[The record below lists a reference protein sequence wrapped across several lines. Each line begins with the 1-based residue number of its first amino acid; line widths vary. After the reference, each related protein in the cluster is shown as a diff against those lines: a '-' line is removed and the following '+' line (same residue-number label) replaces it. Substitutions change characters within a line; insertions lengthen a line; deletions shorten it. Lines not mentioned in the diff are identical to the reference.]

1 MFFKK
6 KYFLSILIVVILI
19 GRPTPAYAA
28 IACSISLPAPAVIEN
43 TTLETITIIG
53 SGDPFDSGATVSLVN
68 FGPLTATVVSGTEI
82 TAYIRP
88 GVPEGVYKIE
98 VTNPG
103 VLPALPVTAECS
115 NSLTIIDPSPL
126 PTATT
131 APFIRPQ
138 MIVSASGS
146 DPDAIKSLKEFTFSV
161 QFKNVGS
168 VSASNTQV
176 TFTSADLIPTN
187 TGGVVVLGTMG
198 KNGGVATASQ
208 SFVSSTYLDGKTVVS
223 IDATVTY
230 YDAAGTAYTDK
241 FVLSVPVSGS
251 ISGGG
256 SAVTSTPT
264 GVRSGQLIIPSYGT
278 TVDPLQPGTQFTL
291 TMTVQ
296 NAGNDK
302 AQRVTMIVGGGSS
315 GGGGET
321 PQPGGVSGGSGEFTN
336 FAPVGTSNIQS
347 LGDLGAGEMRQVK
360 QDLIV
365 NVSTN
370 PGAYPM
376 KITFSYLNNAGEV
389 VNDEQVI
396 TLLVFSLPNV
406 EVNFYRP
413 PDLFFQG
420 QPGALPVQVVN
431 LGKRTSILGNIKITS
446 KDGIVDGGE
455 TLIGALDAGG
465 YFTLDAMFIPDV
477 SGELELNVLLEYVD
491 DFNQSR
497 TVERTLKVTVEEA
510 FVEPTLDPS
519 LPPEEGGEF
528 IPVSDETFFQKTWRF
543 VLGLF
548 GLDSAPP
555 PPPMPEFEIPKEE
568 FPAPISPDAE
578 GSKG

>member
-6 KYFLSILIVVILI
+6 KFFLSVLIVVMLM

-28 IACSISLPAPAVIEN
+28 IVCSISPGSIEN
-43 TTLETITIIG
+43 TALEAITITG
-53 SGDPFDSGATVSLVN
+53 SADLFDPGATVSLVG
-68 FGPLTATVVSGTEI
+68 FGPLTATVDNTTQI

-88 GVPEGVYKIE
+88 GVPEGVYKIQ

-103 VLPALPVTAECS
+103 VPPVAAECS

-126 PTATT
+126 PTATI
-131 APFIRPQ
+131 APFNRPQ
-138 MIVSASGS
+138 MIVSSSSA
-146 DPDAIKSLKEFTFSV
+146 DTTAIKSLKEFTFSV
-161 QFKNVGS
+161 KFKNVGS
-168 VSASNTQV
+168 ISASNTQV
-176 TFTSADLIPTN
+176 AFTSADLVPTN

-198 KNGGVATASQ
+198 PNGVATASQ
-208 SFVSSTYLDGKTVVS
+208 TFVSSTYLDGKSIVS

-230 YDAAGTAYTDK
+230 YDAGGTAYTDK
-241 FVLSVPVSGS
+241 FTLSVPVSGAS
-251 ISGGG
+251 SGGG
-256 SAVTSTPT
+256 SAVSSTPT

-296 NAGNDK
+296 NSGNDK

-315 GGGGET
+315 GSSGET
-321 PQPGGVSGGSGEFTN
+321 PQPGGVSGGNGEFTN

-365 NVSTN
+365 NVSTE

-376 KITFSYLNNAGEV
+376 KITFSYLNNSGEV

-420 QPGALPVQVVN
+420 QPGALPIQLVN
-431 LGKRTSILGNIKITS
+431 LGKHTSVLGNLKVTS
-446 KDGIVDGGE
+446 KDGLVDAGE
-455 TLIGALDAGG
+455 TLVGALDAGG
-465 YFTLDAMFIPDV
+465 YFTLDAMFTPDV
-477 SGELELNVLLEYVD
+477 AGELELDVIIEYTD
-491 DFNQSR
+491 DFNQAR
-497 TVERTLKVTVEEA
+497 TIERTLKVTVEEA
-510 FVEPTLDPS
+510 FIEPTPDPS
-519 LPPEEGGEF
+519 MPDDGMDGGF
-528 IPVSDETFFQKTWRF
+528 PIVSEETFLQKTWRF
-543 VLGLF
+543 VLGLL

-555 PPPMPEFEIPKEE
+555 PPPMPEFEIPAEE
-568 FPAPISPDAE
+568 FPSPGKPSNSE
-578 GSKG
+578 GKG

>member
-1 MFFKK
+1 MNFVNKIFVSI
-6 KYFLSILIVVILI
+6 FLSFVLLVSIVIPARAAVTVLSVSPNLIINDVSNIITVK
-19 GRPTPAYAA
+19 GADFVFGA
-28 IACSISLPAPAVIEN
+28 IVSLDGFGNLSTTWGDA
-43 TTLETITIIG
+43 TTLTAVVP
-53 SGDPFDSGATVSLVN
+53 SGIAAGQYTV
-68 FGPLTATVVSGTEI
+68 T
-82 TAYIRP
+82 
-88 GVPEGVYKIE
+88 
-98 VTNPG
+98 VTNPD
-103 VLPALPVTAECS
+103 LST
-115 NSLTIIDPSPL
+115 NSLPNGLTVEDPAPIPI

-131 APFIRPQ
+131 AFNRPQ
-138 MIVSASGS
+138 MLVNSSGANTT
-146 DPDAIKSLKEFTFSV
+146 AIKSLKEFTFSV
-161 QFKNVGS
+161 SFKNAGS
-168 VSASNTQV
+168 ISALNTQV
-176 TFTSADLIPTN
+176 TFTSADLVPTN
-187 TGGVVVLGTMG
+187 TGGVVVLGTMIAG
-198 KNGGVATASQ
+198 ANKTAEQ
-208 SFVSSTYLDGKTVVS
+208 TFVSSTYLYGKSVVS
-223 IDATVTY
+223 IDATVSY
-230 YDAAGTAYTDK
+230 YDDQGTAYSDK
-241 FVLSVPVSGS
+241 FTLSVPVSGAS
-251 ISGGG
+251 SGSDTGG
-256 SAVTSTPT
+256 VTSTPT

-315 GGGGET
+315 GGSSGET
-321 PQPGGVSGGSGEFTN
+321 PQPGGVSGGGGEFTN

-376 KITFSYLNNAGEV
+376 KITFSYLNNNGET

-420 QPGALPVQVVN
+420 QPGALPIQLVN
-431 LGKRTSILGNIKITS
+431 LGKRTSVLGNMKVTS

-455 TLIGALDAGG
+455 TLVGALDAGG
-465 YFTLDAMFIPDV
+465 YFTLDAMFTPDV
-477 SGELELNVLLEYVD
+477 VGEVELDVIIEYTD
-491 DFNQSR
+491 DFNQNR
-497 TVERTLKVTVEEA
+497 TIERTLKITVEEI
-510 FVEPTLDPS
+510 FMEPTPDPS
-519 LPPEEGGEF
+519 IPGMGEGEF
-528 IPVSDETFFQKTWRF
+528 MPVSDETFLQKTWRF

-555 PPPMPEFEIPKEE
+555 SPSMPEFEIPKEE
-568 FPAPISPDAE
+568 FPIPDSPDGS

>member
-1 MFFKK
+1 M
-6 KYFLSILIVVILI
+6 
-19 GRPTPAYAA
+19 
-28 IACSISLPAPAVIEN
+28 IAGLMAVMLATLFPVSVFALTVDGVAPD
-43 TTLETITIIG
+43 TITNDIPNEITVTG
-53 SGDPFDSGATVSLVN
+53 TGFIDGAVVLINGVALGTAFKNSGT
-68 FGPLTATVVSGTEI
+68 LTAI
-82 TAYIRP
+82 
-88 GVPEGVYKIE
+88 VPAGFAAGVY
-98 VTNPG
+98 TNTDIKVRNSDADENSCACTLT
-103 VLPALPVTAECS
+103 VLPSAVP
-115 NSLTIIDPSPL
+115 
-126 PTATT
+126 T
-131 APFIRPQ
+131 APFNRPQ
-138 MIVSASGS
+138 MLVNSSGANTT
-146 DPDAIKSLKEFTFSV
+146 AIKSLKEFNFLVNFQNAGTV
-161 QFKNVGS
+161 R
-168 VSASNTQV
+168 ALNTQI
-176 TFTSADLIPTN
+176 TFTSADLVPTN
-187 TGGVVVLGTMG
+187 TGGVVILGTMNAG
-198 KNGGVATASQ
+198 EEKIAEQT
-208 SFVSSTYLDGKTVVS
+208 FVSSTYLYGKSVVS
-223 IDATVTY
+223 IDATVSY
-230 YDAAGTAYTDK
+230 YDDQGTAYSDK
-241 FVLSVPVSGS
+241 FTLSVPVSGVS
-251 ISGGG
+251 SGSETGG
-256 SAVTSTPT
+256 ATATPT

-315 GGGGET
+315 GGSSGET

-347 LGDLGAGEMRQVK
+347 LGDLGAAEMRQVK

-376 KITFSYLNNAGEV
+376 KITFSYLNNNGET

-406 EVNFYRP
+406 EMNFYRP

-420 QPGALPVQVVN
+420 QPGALPIQVVN

-446 KDGIVDGGE
+446 KDGMVDGGE

-465 YFTLDAMFIPDV
+465 YFTLDAMFTPDV
-477 SGELELNVLLEYVD
+477 SGELELDVLIEYVD

-497 TVERTLKVTVEEA
+497 TIERTLKVMVEEA

-528 IPVSDETFFQKTWRF
+528 VPVSDETFFQKTWRF

-555 PPPMPEFEIPKEE
+555 PPSVPEFEIPKEE
-568 FPAPISPDAE
+568 FPAPIGPDAE

>member
-1 MFFKK
+1 MFLKK
-6 KYFLSILIVVILI
+6 KYFLSVLIVIMLM
-19 GRPTPAYAA
+19 GSPTPTYAA
-28 IACSISLPAPAVIEN
+28 IICSVSPASIEN
-43 TTLETITIIG
+43 TALEAITITG
-53 SGDPFDSGATVSLVN
+53 SEDLFDSGATVSLVN
-68 FGPLTATVVSGTEI
+68 FGPLTATVDSDTQI

-88 GVPEGVYKIE
+88 GVPEGVYKIQ

-103 VLPALPVTAECS
+103 SDPVSAECS
-115 NSLTIIDPSPL
+115 NSLTIIDPSPI
-126 PTATT
+126 PTVTT
-131 APFIRPQ
+131 APFNRPQ
-138 MIVSASGS
+138 MIVSASGA
-146 DPDAIKSLKEFTFSV
+146 DTTAIKSLKEFTFSV
-161 QFKNVGS
+161 KFKNVGS
-168 VSASNTQV
+168 ISASNTQV
-176 TFTSADLIPTN
+176 TFTSADLVPTN

-198 KNGGVATASQ
+198 PNGVATASQ
-208 SFVSSTYLDGKTVVS
+208 SFISSTYLDGKSIVS
-223 IDATVTY
+223 IDAVVTY

-241 FVLSVPVSGS
+241 FTLSVPVSGAS
-251 ISGGG
+251 SGSG
-256 SAVTSTPT
+256 SYATATPT

-296 NAGNDK
+296 NSGNDK

-315 GGGGET
+315 GGSGET
-321 PQPGGVSGGSGEFTN
+321 PQPGGVSGGNGEFTN

-376 KITFSYLNNAGEV
+376 KITFSYLNNSGEV

-396 TLLVFSLPNV
+396 TLLVFRLPNV

-420 QPGALPVQVVN
+420 QPGALPIQLVN
-431 LGKRTSILGNIKITS
+431 LGKNTSVLGNLKVTS
-446 KDGIVDGGE
+446 KDGIVDSGE
-455 TLIGALDAGG
+455 TLVGALDAGG
-465 YFTLDAMFIPDV
+465 YFTLDAMFTPDV
-477 SGELELNVLLEYVD
+477 TGEVELDVLIEYTD
-491 DFNQSR
+491 DFNQAR
-497 TVERTLKVTVEEA
+497 TIERTMKITVEEG
-510 FVEPTLDPS
+510 FIEPTPDPS
-519 LPPEEGGEF
+519 MPGEGMDGGF
-528 IPVSDETFFQKTWRF
+528 PIASDETFLQKTWRF

-555 PPPMPEFEIPKEE
+555 PPSVPEFEIPPEE
-568 FPAPISPDAE
+568 FPSPGKPTNGE
-578 GSKG
+578 GKG

>member
-1 MFFKK
+1 MFFEKK
-6 KYFLSILIVVILI
+6 KVAILSLMLALFTSFI
-19 GRPTPAYAA
+19 PAPVYAA
-28 IACSISLPAPAVIEN
+28 AVISVTPGSVTN
-43 TTLETITIIG
+43 DVANTITIAGTDFDATAVVLLDG
-53 SGDPFDSGATVSLVN
+53 SALSTSFLNDQTLTAVVPAGYTPNPSYTVTVTMTGGAATGSATLAVVA
-68 FGPLTATVVSGTEI
+68 PVIPPATATVTS
-82 TAYIRP
+82 
-88 GVPEGVYKIE
+88 
-98 VTNPG
+98 
-103 VLPALPVTAECS
+103 
-115 NSLTIIDPSPL
+115 
-126 PTATT
+126 
-131 APFIRPQ
+131 APFNRPQ
-138 MIVSASGS
+138 MVVAASGS
-146 DPDAIKSLKEFTFSV
+146 DPGAIKSLKEFTLSV
-161 QFKNVGS
+161 RFKNVGS

-176 TFTSADLIPTN
+176 TFTSADLVPTN
-187 TGGVVVLGTMG
+187 TGGVVVMGTMAA
-198 KNGGVATASQ
+198 NGVATANQ
-208 SFVSSTYLDGKTVVS
+208 SFVSSTYLDGKSVVS

-230 YDAAGTAYTDK
+230 YDAGGTAYTDK
-241 FVLSVPVSGS
+241 FTLSVPVSGAA
-251 ISGGG
+251 SGGG

-315 GGGGET
+315 GTSGGT

-376 KITFSYLNNAGEV
+376 KITFSYLNNSGEV

-413 PDLFFQG
+413 TDLFFQY
-420 QPGALPVQVVN
+420 QPGALPIQVVN

-446 KDGIVDGGE
+446 KDGIIDGGE

-465 YFTLDAMFIPDV
+465 YFTLDAMFTPDV
-477 SGELELNVLLEYVD
+477 TGELELEVLIEYVD

-497 TVERTLKVTVEEA
+497 TIERTLKITVEEA
-510 FVEPTLDPS
+510 FEEPTLDPS

-528 IPVSDETFFQKTWRF
+528 MPVSEENFLQKTWRF

-555 PPPMPEFEIPKEE
+555 PPSMPEFENPKEE
-568 FPAPISPDAE
+568 FPAPISPESSE
-578 GSKG
+578 GKG

>member
-1 MFFKK
+1 MLFKK
-6 KYFLSILIVVILI
+6 KYFFSILIVVLLM

-28 IACSISLPAPAVIEN
+28 IICSISPGSIEN
-43 TTLETITIIG
+43 TALEAITITG
-53 SGDPFDSGATVSLVN
+53 SGDIFDPGASVSLVN
-68 FGPLTATVVSGTEI
+68 FGSLTATVDSDTQI

-103 VLPALPVTAECS
+103 APPVTAECS

-126 PTATT
+126 PTATI
-131 APFIRPQ
+131 APFNRPQ

-146 DPDAIKSLKEFTFSV
+146 DPDAIKSLKEFTLSV
-161 QFKNVGS
+161 RFKNVGS
-168 VSASNTQV
+168 ASASNTQV
-176 TFTSADLIPTN
+176 AFTSADLVPTN
-187 TGGVVVLGTMG
+187 TGGVVVLGTMAA
-198 KNGGVATASQ
+198 NGVATAKQ

-241 FVLSVPVSGS
+241 FTLSVPVSGS
-251 ISGGG
+251 ASGGG

-321 PQPGGVSGGSGEFTN
+321 PQPGGVSGGGGEFTN

-376 KITFSYLNNAGEV
+376 KITFSYLNNSGEV

-413 PDLFFQG
+413 PDLFFLG
-420 QPGALPVQVVN
+420 QPGSLPIQLVN
-431 LGKRTSILGNIKITS
+431 LGKRTSILGNMTITS
-446 KDGIVDGGE
+446 KDGIIDGGE
-455 TLIGALDAGG
+455 TLVGALDAGG
-465 YFTLDAMFIPDV
+465 YFTLDAMFTPDV
-477 SGELELNVLLEYVD
+477 SGELELDVVIEYVD

-497 TVERTLKVTVEEA
+497 TIERKLKVTVEED

-519 LPPEEGGEF
+519 MPPEEGGEF
-528 IPVSDETFFQKTWRF
+528 IPVSEENFLQKTWRF

-548 GLDSAPP
+548 GLDSAPLTP
-555 PPPMPEFEIPKEE
+555 SVPEFEIPKEE
-568 FPAPISPDAE
+568 FPAPIDPNS
-578 GSKG
+578 GGKG